1 MEGEVVGRWGDSPVS
16 ITRNYLVVT
25 GKTKPPFPPQR
36 RKSYFKITLAFL
48 FVLYSK
54 SSASAVL
61 RRTLLKEHKQ
71 DRGMERKHS
80 KLTIY

>member
-1 MEGEVVGRWGDSPVS
+1 MEGEVGKWEDSPVS
-16 ITRNYLVVT
+16 ITRNYPVVT

-36 RKSYFKITLAFL
+36 SKSYFKVTLAFL
-48 FVLYSK
+48 FALYSK
-54 SSASAVL
+54 SSVSAVL
-61 RRTLLKEHKQ
+61 RRTLLTEHQQ